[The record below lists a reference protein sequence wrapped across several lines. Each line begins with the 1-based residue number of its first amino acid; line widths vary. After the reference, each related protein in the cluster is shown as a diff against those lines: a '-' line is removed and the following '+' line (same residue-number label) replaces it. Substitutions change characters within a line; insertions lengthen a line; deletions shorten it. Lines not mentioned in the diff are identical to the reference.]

1 MLAAVSVVIAEG
13 KRPVSFRTR
22 KLSPPAPMVLHSGG
36 CGRVGRRRT
45 QLMRKPVPPF
55 LWGAGFRCIPG
66 LRGLCRGLRW
76 DGFGRGMAH
85 SGRSGLVPAWAI
97 PRPKPC
103 MAGQQNPALLEES
116 AKARLH
122 RGAGLTQ
129 GGTSGGGLPGL
140 LGGLV
145 HGALG
150 VQLPATERWV
160 VRGGIRWLFLV
171 GGVVGRLPVR
181 CGC

>member
-122 RGAGLTQ
+122 RGAGFNPRV
-129 GGTSGGGLPGL
+129 GRPAAGYRVSWAAWCMGL
-140 LGGLV
+140 LASNCRPL
-145 HGALG
+145 
-150 VQLPATERWV
+150 
-160 VRGGIRWLFLV
+160 RGGWLGAGF
-171 GGVVGRLPVR
+171 GGFS
-181 CGC
+181 